1 MFPNTVLEVLPLI
14 RCVQVASVNLHSPTA
29 LEDSPFSGGPETDP
43 TITEEERKLRA
54 FKLHCRHRPTPFWKR
69 SFDVV
74 TALALVL
81 LLSPALLLIALFI
94 RLTSGGPVLFKQTR
108 LGEMGREF
116 VIYKFRTLQTC
127 SRATDEH
134 RKFVNDLSTNGAAVN
149 KPDLSKRLIPG
160 GSFLRKTSLDELP
173 QLLNIIRGEMSLIG
187 PRPDVLLW
195 DDYQPWQLRRFEVLP
210 GVTGLW
216 QVSGK
221 NRLTF
226 NEMIDKDIEYVANR
240 SISLDFKIALK
251 TIRMLLL
258 RENA

>member
-1 MFPNTVLEVLPLI
+1 MLPLF
-14 RCVQVASVNLHSPTA
+14 RCVQVASVNLQSPTA
-29 LEDSPFSGGPETDP
+29 IDESLISGCSEEDPAIS
-43 TITEEERKLRA
+43 EEERKRLA
-54 FKLHCRHRPTPFWKR
+54 FERHCQHRPTPYWKR
-69 SFDVV
+69 CFDLIA
-74 TALALVL
+74 ALLLVI
-81 LLSPALLLIALFI
+81 LLSPALLLIALYI
-94 RLTSGGPVLFKQTR
+94 RLTSGGPVLFKQPR

-127 SRATDEH
+127 SKATDDH
-134 RKFVNDLSTNGAAVN
+134 RKFVSDLTVNGSAIN

-160 GSFLRKTSLDELP
+160 GNFLRKTSLDELP

-226 NEMIDKDIEYVANR
+226 NEMIDKDIEYVSNR
-240 SISLDFKIALK
+240 SIVLDIKIALK
-251 TIRMLLL
+251 TIRLLIL

>member
-1 MFPNTVLEVLPLI
+1 MEPVLP
-14 RCVQVASVNLHSPTA
+14 
-29 LEDSPFSGGPETDP
+29 
-43 TITEEERKLRA
+43 EEERKRLA
-54 FKLHCRHRPTPFWKR
+54 FEHHCSHRPTPLWKR
-69 SFDVV
+69 SIDLVG
-74 TALALVL
+74 ALTLLVL
-81 LLSPALLLIALFI
+81 LSPLLILIAAFI
-94 RLTSGGPVLFKQTR
+94 RITSGGPVFFTQVR

-116 VIYKFRTLQTC
+116 VIYKFRTLQIC
-127 SRATDEH
+127 SRATDDH
-134 RKFVNDLSTNGAAVN
+134 RQFVSNLSANGNAIG

-160 GSFLRKTSLDELP
+160 GNFLRKTSLDELP

-195 DDYQPWQLRRFEVLP
+195 EDYQPWQLRRFEVLP

-226 NEMIDKDIEYVANR
+226 NEMIDKDIEYVTKR
-240 SISLDFKIALK
+240 SIGLDLRIAIK
-251 TIRMLLL
+251 TVRMLLL